1 MTSEVPT
8 VQILKNVMLR
18 GELTDI
24 TIEDGLITSIEKTD
38 SDGLDCGGLSVY
50 PGLIDTHSHGVLGL
64 DASDMSCDLETMAQ
78 YELEHGITTWYPTT
92 VTISGD
98 DLEKL
103 ANRDISNIRGA
114 HIPGFHMEGP
124 FINEAL
130 KGAQNGE
137 YCIPASM
144 ELFERCAKNGQVKKI
159 TVAPETEGAL
169 DFIEKC
175 PVVVSIGHMTADYET
190 CMEAFRRGAKCITH
204 TYNTMPGIHHRKPG
218 PIGAGSD
225 SEGVFAELI
234 ADGIHVHPSSIRML
248 VKIFGEDR
256 IVLISDSVRPT
267 GLGDGEYELGGIM
280 TTVKDGVA
288 RTPEGNLAGSTA
300 NLFDCVKKMIEFG
313 YSPEVAVKMASE
325 NPARLMGLN
334 KGKIAVGYDADLIL
348 VDSSFNLKLT
358 VLGGEVYGK

>member
-1 MTSEVPT
+1 M
-8 VQILKNVMLR
+8 QIFKNVMLR
-18 GELTDI
+18 GEITDI
-24 TIEDGLITSIEKTD
+24 TVDGGVIKAIGRTD
-38 SDGLDCGGLSVY
+38 ESGLDCTGLSVY

-64 DASDMSCDLETMAQ
+64 DASDMTCDLETMAT
-78 YELEHGITTWYPTT
+78 YELEHGITTWYPST

-98 DLEKL
+98 DLEAL
-103 ANRDISNIRGA
+103 TNRDLSNIKGA
-114 HIPGFHMEGP
+114 NIPGFHMEGP

-137 YCIPASM
+137 YCIKASM
-144 ELFERCAKNGQVKKI
+144 ELFERCNRKGQVKKI
-159 TVAPETEGAL
+159 TVAPECEGAL

-175 PVVVSIGHMTADYET
+175 PAVVSLGHMTADYDT
-190 CMEAFRRGAKCITH
+190 CMEAFKRGATCLTH
-204 TYNTMPGIHHRKPG
+204 TYNCMPGIHHRKPG
-218 PIGAGSD
+218 PIGAGCD
-225 SEGVFAELI
+225 SEGVYAELI
-234 ADGIHVHPSSIRML
+234 ADGIHIHPSAIRML

-300 NLFDCVKKMIEFG
+300 NLFDCVRKMIEFG
-313 YSPEVAVKMASE
+313 FSPDVAVKMATE

-334 KGKIAVGYDADLIL
+334 KGKVAVGYDADLIL
-348 VDSSFNLKLT
+348 VDASFNLKYT
-358 VLGGEVYGK
+358 VLGGEVYGKK

>member
-1 MTSEVPT
+1 ML
-8 VQILKNVMLR
+8 ILKNVMLR
-18 GELTDI
+18 GEITDI
-24 TIEDGLITSIEKTD
+24 VIDGSLISSIGRTD
-38 SDGLDCGGLSVY
+38 ESGIDCTGLSVY

-64 DASDMSCDLETMAQ
+64 DASDGTCDLEAMAL
-78 YELEHGITTWYPTT
+78 YELDHGITTWYPST
-92 VTISGD
+92 VTISID
-98 DLEKL
+98 ELESL
-103 ANRDISNIRGA
+103 TNRDLAKIKGA
-114 HIPGFHMEGP
+114 NIPGFHMEGP

-137 YCIPASM
+137 YCIHASM
-144 ELFERCAKNGQVKKI
+144 DLFDRCNKNGLVKKI
-159 TVAPETEGAL
+159 TVAPETDGAL

-175 PVVVSIGHMTADYET
+175 PAVVSLGHMTADYDT
-190 CMEAFRRGAKCITH
+190 CTEAFKRGATCLTH
-204 TYNTMPGIHHRKPG
+204 TYNCMPGIHHRKPG

-225 SEGVFAELI
+225 FPGVYAELI
-234 ADGIHVHPSSIRML
+234 ADGIHIHPSAIRML

-313 YSPEVAVKMASE
+313 YSPETAVKMASD

-334 KGKIAVGYDADLIL
+334 KGKVVPGYDADLIL
-348 VDSSFNLKLT
+348 VDGSFNLKFT

>member
-1 MTSEVPT
+1 
-8 VQILKNVMLR
+8 
-18 GELTDI
+18 
-24 TIEDGLITSIEKTD
+24 
-38 SDGLDCGGLSVY
+38 
-50 PGLIDTHSHGVLGL
+50 
-64 DASDMSCDLETMAQ
+64 
-78 YELEHGITTWYPTT
+78 
-92 VTISGD
+92 
-98 DLEKL
+98 
-103 ANRDISNIRGA
+103 
-114 HIPGFHMEGP
+114 
-124 FINEAL
+124 
-130 KGAQNGE
+130 
-137 YCIPASM
+137 
-144 ELFERCAKNGQVKKI
+144 
-159 TVAPETEGAL
+159 
-169 DFIEKC
+169 
-175 PVVVSIGHMTADYET
+175 
-190 CMEAFRRGAKCITH
+190 
-204 TYNTMPGIHHRKPG
+204 
-218 PIGAGSD
+218 
-225 SEGVFAELI
+225 
-234 ADGIHVHPSSIRML
+234 ML

>member
-1 MTSEVPT
+1 MT
-8 VQILKNVMLR
+8 ILKNLLLR
-18 GELTDI
+18 GEITDI
-24 TIEDGLITSIEKTD
+24 TIEDGVITAIGRTD
-38 SDGLDCGGLSVY
+38 SEGIDLSGLSVY

-64 DASDMSCDLETMAQ
+64 DASDITSDLEAMAL
-78 YELEHGITTWYPTT
+78 YELEHGVTTWYPTT
-92 VTISGD
+92 VTISAS
-98 DLEKL
+98 DLERL
-103 ANRDISNIRGA
+103 TNRDLKSIKGA
-114 HIPGFHMEGP
+114 NIPGFHMEGP

-137 YCIPASM
+137 YCISASIDI
-144 ELFERCAKNGQVKKI
+144 FNRCNKNGLVKKI

-175 PVVVSIGHMTADYET
+175 PAVVSLGHMTADYET
-190 CMEAFRRGAKCITH
+190 CMEAFRRGATCITH

-280 TTVKDGVA
+280 TTVKDRVA
-288 RTPEGNLAGSTA
+288 RTPEGNLAGSTS

-313 YSPEVAVKMASE
+313 YSPESAVKMASE

-334 KGKIAVGYDADLIL
+334 KGKIAVGYDADLII
-348 VDSSFNLKLT
+348 VDPDFNLKYT